1 MKARKLADGSTRDT
15 AWQRKEYE
23 RLMGREA
30 AARQEMAAREASRS
44 CTCRRR
50 TMRAGRG
57 TYRTVHERFCVKYK
71 PWMEEYLAPMDG
83 KANAEAHARA
93 IHGNVVPMVRP
104 KP

>member
-1 MKARKLADGSTRDT
+1 MRAKKLADGSTRDT

-50 TMRAGRG
+50 TLRVKGGRA
-57 TYRTVHERFCVKYK
+57 YRTVHERHCVKYK

-83 KANAEAHARA
+83 KANAEAHAKA
-93 IHGNVVPMVRP
+93 IHGTSS
-104 KP
+104 